1 MFEALKAFKSLSPE
15 QKALLQTKQVSGEYE
30 PRSLIEFL
38 KPVAEYDRLSDK
50 GRTPI
55 GCSTAALFVLSFVL
69 LILTLNGLWYVAP
82 LLLLSLGGAIYL
94 LVTVLKLGKLDL
106 SNNFRQVAMPLFAVL
121 KEDMESGATMNVRLD
136 LSSPTAKAKKTGTGE
151 PYKEGAYYKIV
162 DTTYVDAWFGGGTRL
177 ADGSLLQWDVTD
189 DVVESARTKR
199 TARGK
204 HKTKTKYRKL
214 STISVT
220 VALPHKEYAVTN
232 LPADEGE
239 KVKVRESEKRT
250 TLKLAKKVKTKSI
263 DPIAPTE
270 LFDIISE
277 AYKRVRPAAPAAGSA
292 S

>member
-1 MFEALKAFKSLSPE
+1 MFKALKAFRSLSPE
-15 QKALLQTKQVSGEYE
+15 QKALLETKQVSGEYE
-30 PRSLIEFL
+30 PRGLIEL
-38 KPVAEYDRLSDK
+38 LRPIAEYDRLSDK
-50 GRTPI
+50 ARTPM

-69 LILTLNGLWYVAP
+69 FVVAANVSFFLLP
-82 LLLLSLGGAIYL
+82 LSLLALGGAVYL
-94 LVTVLKLGKLDL
+94 LVTVLRLRKLDL

-121 KEDMESGATMNVRLD
+121 KEDMDAGATMNVRID
-136 LSSPTAKAKKTGTGE
+136 LSPPTAKAKKTGTGK
-151 PYKEGAYYKIV
+151 PYKEGDYYKIV
-162 DTTYVDAWFGGGTRL
+162 DTTFVDPWFGGGTRL

-214 STISVT
+214 STINVT

-250 TLKLAKKVKTKSI
+250 TFRLAKRVKLKSNDPI
-263 DPIAPTE
+263 DPVE
-270 LFDIISE
+270 VFDIISE
-277 AYKRVRPAAPAAGSA
+277 AYKRVRPAAAVESA

>member
-1 MFEALKAFKSLSPE
+1 MFQALKAFRSLSPE
-15 QKALLQTKQVSGEYE
+15 QKTLLETKQVSGEYE
-30 PRSLIEFL
+30 PRGLIDL
-38 KPVAEYDRLSDK
+38 LRPIAEYDRLSDK
-50 GRTPI
+50 ARTPM

-69 LILTLNGLWYVAP
+69 LIVAANVSFFLLP
-82 LLLLSLGGAIYL
+82 LSLAALGGAVFL
-94 LVTVLKLGKLDL
+94 LVTVLRLRKLDL

-121 KEDMESGATMNVRLD
+121 KEDMEAGATMNVRLD
-136 LSSPTAKAKKTGTGE
+136 LSPPTAKTKKTGTGK
-151 PYKEGAYYKIV
+151 PYKEGAYYKVV
-162 DTTYVDAWFGGGTRL
+162 DTTFVDPWFGGGTRL

-189 DVVESARTKR
+189 EVVESARTKK

-204 HKTKTKYRKL
+204 HKTKTKYRKQ

-250 TLKLAKKVKTKSI
+250 TFRLAKRVKSKSI
-263 DPIAPTE
+263 DPIDPQE
-270 LFDIISE
+270 VFDIISE
-277 AYKRVRPAAPAAGSA
+277 AYKRVRPAAATGSA